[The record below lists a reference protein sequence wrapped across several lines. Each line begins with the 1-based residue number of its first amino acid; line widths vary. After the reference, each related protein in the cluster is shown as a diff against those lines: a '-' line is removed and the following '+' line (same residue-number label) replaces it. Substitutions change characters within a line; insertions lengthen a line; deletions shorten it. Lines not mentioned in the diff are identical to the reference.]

1 MARDLKCWRLTP
13 SLWALCFLHSRPPR
27 PYEPQ
32 NPVQVPR
39 TCSTPLIG
47 LSVCTLG
54 GLVLYQ
60 WLTCPTNTVAPILGH
75 PAPLSVNSVKTA
87 AALCLVGVMTHRQTI
102 TGTKAK
108 KWTLQKI
115 PSARGR
121 CFAQKMLK
129 DATAITATQVRRV
142 PCQRS
147 GVYVA
152 SLITTSA
159 CTRPPTMKESTA
171 MIESHEIVASH
182 P

>member
-1 MARDLKCWRLTP
+1 MLADFPETRAQIIQTYTIALGTMLPAFSTSSAICATESCPSTTNMLDTFSRLSAYT
-13 SLWALCFLHSRPPR
+13 LGNLALC
-27 PYEPQ
+27 
-32 NPVQVPR
+32 
-39 TCSTPLIG
+39 G
-47 LSVCTLG
+47 
-54 GLVLYQ
+54 
-60 WLTCPTNTVAPILGH
+60 WLTCPTSTVAPMFGH
-75 PAPLSVNSVKTA
+75 PAPLSVNCVKTA

-129 DATAITATQVRRV
+129 DATAITATHVNRV

-152 SLITTSA
+152 SLITTNA
-159 CTRPPTMKESTA
+159 WTRPPTICPERR
-171 MIESHEIVASH
+171 V
-182 P
+182 